1 MLQYIKSHIV
11 VSVVQITELFKSI
24 PITTKIVSSNP
35 SQVGCT
41 RYNIMWL
48 SFVSDLWQV
57 GGFFLH
63 QQS

>member
-1 MLQYIKSHIV
+1 MLQYIKSHNV

-41 RYNIMWL
+41 RYNIMW
-48 SFVSDLWQV
+48 
-57 GGFFLH
+57 
-63 QQS
+63 